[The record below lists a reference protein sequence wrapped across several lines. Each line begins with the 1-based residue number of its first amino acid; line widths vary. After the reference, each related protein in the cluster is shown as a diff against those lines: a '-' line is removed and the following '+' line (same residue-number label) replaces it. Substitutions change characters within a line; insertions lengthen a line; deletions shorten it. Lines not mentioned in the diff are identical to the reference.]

1 MKILKV
7 EKVTCSDGTEFDH
20 FADGLRH
27 EKALLLAARFGG
39 GAVAV
44 TDIVGDAE
52 SIISLLRWNGVTNRD
67 PFAPRKKR
75 ERKASVETD
84 GGDGD
89 GGDGDGDGETEAAA
103 VEASHDEAA
112 AA

>member
-20 FADGLRH
+20 FDDGLRH
-27 EKALLLAARFGG
+27 EKALLLATRFGG
-39 GAVAV
+39 EAVAV

-75 ERKASVETD
+75 ERKAVSVEAD
-84 GGDGD
+84 GGDSD
-89 GGDGDGDGETEAAA
+89 SETEAAI
-103 VEASHDEAA
+103 EASHDEAA

>member
-39 GAVAV
+39 EAVAV
-44 TDIVGDAE
+44 TDIVSDAE
-52 SIISLLRWNGVTNRD
+52 SIISLLRWNGVTKRD

-75 ERKASVETD
+75 ERKAVSVETD
-84 GGDGD
+84 D
-89 GGDGDGDGETEAAA
+89 GDGDGDGETEAAI
-103 VEASHDEAA
+103 EASHDEAA